1 MGFGNEERP
10 RNGIFG
16 VLPAQKMGREPKNEK
31 GGWGRGTPKIQV
43 LGLSLLPNPTETLA
57 TQARLDLGLDS
68 GPWTLALND
77 KQKNI
82 NIIGRVKIVILEL
95 SLLLVYFLRC
105 VTCME

>member
-1 MGFGNEERP
+1 M
-10 RNGIFG
+10 
-16 VLPAQKMGREPKNEK
+16 
-31 GGWGRGTPKIQV
+31 GTPKIPV

-57 TQARLDLGLDS
+57 MQARLDLGLDS

-82 NIIGRVKIVILEL
+82 NIIGRVKIAILEL

-105 VTCME
+105 VSSVHSFSGHTVC